1 MSLKEVLIIWI
12 GLVLSA
18 QLVLE
23 ETHGV
28 GLSNKN
34 VNTPTTQIAPST
46 KATYVLISKVNIKPA

>member
-1 MSLKEVLIIWI
+1 MSLKEALNIWI

-46 KATYVLISKVNIKPA
+46 KATYVLISE